1 MSNLNKV
8 MLIGRL
14 GKDPEVRHTQSGQK
28 VANFSLATS
37 DFWKDKQGAKQ
48 ERTEWHNVV
57 AWGFQAEFAEKYLQK
72 GRLVF
77 VEGRLQTSD
86 WTDKENVKRYKTE
99 IVANVV
105 QGLDRPAEGAGQG
118 GGQSRGGGQDY
129 DVRAGQGGKRDY
141 GKGSGKVREDG
152 PPQSSYDQGPP
163 PEEPY
168 MEDDIPF

>member
-37 DFWKDKQGAKQ
+37 DNWKDKQGNKQ
-48 ERTEWHNVV
+48 ERTEWHNIV

-72 GRLVF
+72 GRLVY

-86 WTDKENVKRYKTE
+86 WTDKDNVKHYKTE
-99 IVANVV
+99 IVANTV
-105 QGLDRPAEGAGQG
+105 QGLDRPAEGGGQG
-118 GGQSRGGGQDY
+118 GGQSSGGRRDSARG
-129 DVRAGQGGKRDY
+129 
-141 GKGSGKVREDG
+141 GKVREEAPAQG
-152 PPQSSYDQGPP
+152 QGSYDRGPA